1 MVPYS
6 PQDSSCYLSLSS
18 RSLIFLEPELL
29 PSIVNQLL
37 LSLSGPPSLLDPCGL
52 ISNED
57 GEQINFMQ
65 TLMHMYIRLITFV
78 LIYHIWKV
86 ITIEVNDY
94 CVCVMDGNHLF
105 ISGCYMLDSL
115 CTSSPP
121 PCPLT

>member
-6 PQDSSCYLSLSS
+6 PQESSCYLSLSN
-18 RSLIFLEPELL
+18 RSLTFLEPELL
-29 PSIVNQLL
+29 LSILNQFPQF
-37 LSLSGPPSLLDPCGL
+37 LSGPPSLLNPYGL

-78 LIYHIWKV
+78 LIYHIWKL
-86 ITIEVNDY
+86 IEVNDY

-105 ISGCYMLDSL
+105 ISGC
-115 CTSSPP
+115 
-121 PCPLT
+121 